1 MSPGAQAD
9 VRITF
14 VVYHRIPGSNPGR
27 RSMLDG
33 KEHVKGARVSRRL
46 LRLEIPVF
54 PDRRMFRLHDAT
66 VDPDGPGSPAPPD
79 GALISV
85 TREQMWVASLQEIVS
100 AQLLLEE
107 WDSAPPPFGE
117 KWEDEAKAVLY
128 LRGAVSIDMGTAGKA
143 VDSLKL
149 AGGVGDYVVRVFARN
164 RSEVPRR
171 YRDSHASCTAY
182 GKLQHARIVKRNLLT
197 DHRLPLC

>member
-1 MSPGAQAD
+1 M
-9 VRITF
+9 
-14 VVYHRIPGSNPGR
+14 
-27 RSMLDG
+27 
-33 KEHVKGARVSRRL
+33 SRRL

-100 AQLLLEE
+100 AQLLFEE

-128 LRGAVSIDMGTAGKA
+128 LRGAVSIDMGPAGKA
-143 VDSLKL
+143 VESLKL

-164 RSEVPRR
+164 RREVNRLYNELFERGVDPLSDEFQQARKNLEGHEQ
-171 YRDSHASCTAY
+171 YL
-182 GKLQHARIVKRNLLT
+182 LQLWRE
-197 DHRLPLC
+197 P

>member
-1 MSPGAQAD
+1 
-9 VRITF
+9 
-14 VVYHRIPGSNPGR
+14 
-27 RSMLDG
+27 MLEG
-33 KEHVKGARVSRRL
+33 KGHVKGARVSRRL

-54 PDRRMFRLHDAT
+54 PDRRVFRLLDAN
-66 VDPDGPGSPAPPD
+66 VDPDGPGSPAPPE
-79 GALISV
+79 GTLISV

-128 LRGAVSIDMGTAGKA
+128 LRGAISIDMGTAGKA
-143 VDSLKL
+143 VDGLRL

-164 RSEVPRR
+164 RREVPRR
-171 YRDSHASCTAY
+171 YSDLFRRGLDPLSDEFEQARRTLDGLEQY
-182 GKLQHARIVKRNLLT
+182 LLQLWRES
-197 DHRLPLC
+197 

>member
-1 MSPGAQAD
+1 M
-9 VRITF
+9 
-14 VVYHRIPGSNPGR
+14 
-27 RSMLDG
+27 
-33 KEHVKGARVSRRL
+33 SRRL
-46 LRLEIPVF
+46 LRLEMPVF

-66 VDPDGPGSPAPPD
+66 VDPDGPGSPAPPG

-100 AQLLLEE
+100 AQLLFEE

-128 LRGAVSIDMGTAGKA
+128 LRGAVSIDMGPAGKA
-143 VDSLKL
+143 VESLKL

-171 YRDSHASCTAY
+171 YRDLFRR
-182 GKLQHARIVKRNLLT
+182 GLDPLGDEFQQARKTLDGLEQYLIQIWRGS
-197 DHRLPLC
+197 